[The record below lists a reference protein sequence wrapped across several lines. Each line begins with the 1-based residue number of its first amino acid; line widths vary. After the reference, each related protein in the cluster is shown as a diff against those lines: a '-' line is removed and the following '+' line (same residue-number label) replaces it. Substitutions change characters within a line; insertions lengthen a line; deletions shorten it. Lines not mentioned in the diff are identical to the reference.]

1 MRTLVRVV
9 VRWDG
14 KGGVFILYVYKK
26 NKEYYNCYPIITK
39 ENEKENTETPLNK
52 AWPVPVDP
60 FEAPKRPK
68 PLCLS
73 PSLSVQQN
81 TQVKKL
87 LTQFIKYQ
95 SPEATHVCCRFAFV
109 RCCIC
114 LFFCVL
120 DFNSAGLSLYRFPPL
135 HLTSFVKLYHTHML
149 CFESKTFFAL
159 CVVFIFFFQRL
170 FIYFFHF
177 QIFDCVRYGI

>member
-68 PLCLS
+68 PLFLS
-73 PSLSVQQN
+73 PSLSAQQ
-81 TQVKKL
+81 KHPGEKL

-120 DFNSAGLSLYRFPPL
+120 DFNSAGLSLHRFPPL

-159 CVVFIFFFQRL
+159 CVVFFEDYL